1 MKTPT
6 HSRKLSLLVAV
17 LILLTGVFLGGYL
30 VLKSDRVSAGPLDD
44 ILKGA
49 APDPAV
55 CEPNAADANKDSDND
70 GLKDW
75 QEIQIYQSDPCKTD
89 SDNDGYLDGEEVSS
103 GYNPIIKAP
112 GDELPG
118 TTPKGPRPLP
128 ANLTNALGSMLAQQ
142 IITGKIDSFNQNGQI
157 LSAAELEKYPA
168 LQQSVAQIVS
178 AGDQLFA
185 PEIIDENKIKITND
199 ISPAA
204 IQKYAGEAARALS
217 IETAPGQSTPPGED
231 SLLTALQNNDFTGL
245 DVEIAKY
252 QQSYQKLAGLTVP
265 INLIEIHKEQLNIF
279 SKLIKINQSFSSFS
293 EDPLKTIFALQSY
306 QETLQQL
313 DNWFLRLA
321 QFLKTNYLDNGIK

>member
-1 MKTPT
+1 MKETPT

-17 LILLTGVFLGGYL
+17 LILLAGVFLGGYL
-30 VLKSDRVSAGPLDD
+30 VLKSGKVSAGQLDD
-44 ILKGA
+44 ILKGNSV
-49 APDPAV
+49 DPAA
-55 CEPNAADANKDSDND
+55 CEPNTADANKDSDND

-142 IITGKIDSFNQNGQI
+142 IATGKIDSFNQNGQI

-185 PEIIDENKIKITND
+185 PEAIDDSQIKITADN
-199 ISPAA
+199 S
-204 IQKYAGEAARALS
+204 K
-217 IETAPGQSTPPGED
+217 
-231 SLLTALQNNDFTGL
+231 TALIKYFDDIKNAIYPQGLSVPDIKGSDAELFLSAMESDDFSELNSTLNDYQ
-245 DVEIAKY
+245 EIYERLK
-252 QQSYQKLAGLTVP
+252 KVVVP
-265 INLIEIHKEQLNIF
+265 TNIIPLYKEQLDIY
-279 SKLIKINQSFSSFS
+279 SITIKVYQAIRNSAD
-293 EDPLKTIFALQSY
+293 DPLKASLALQAHSDLLKKY
-306 QETLQQL
+306 NNWTLKIQ
-313 DNWFLRLA
+313 DFLSSMDIP
-321 QFLKTNYLDNGIK
+321 KK